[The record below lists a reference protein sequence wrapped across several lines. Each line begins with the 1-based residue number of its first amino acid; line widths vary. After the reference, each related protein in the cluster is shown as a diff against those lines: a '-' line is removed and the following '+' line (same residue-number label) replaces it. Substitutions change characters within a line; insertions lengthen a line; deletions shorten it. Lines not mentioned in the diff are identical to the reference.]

1 LAVVPNL
8 AKDWWARQDSDGLHL
23 PYETMPLE
31 RGVAECTNKNTNW
44 IVATVRVSWIL

>member
-1 LAVVPNL
+1 
-8 AKDWWARQDSDGLHL
+8 
-23 PYETMPLE
+23 MPLE